1 MMRKRKER
9 DPSISLEVIVSTIM
23 GSRRTRTVTMMRKRK
38 ETPRTRWRLRS
49 SRRKRRKRSLE
60 TVKRF
65 LRQRKR
71 SLPQER
77 RMRRK
82 LLQKRRK
89 RRKPPQPKK
98 NPRRGK
104 QVPSLRVLKRS
115 LKTNVCKFY
124 FNLCCKLFVTN
135 LQNIQ

>member
-1 MMRKRKER
+1 MRKRKE
-9 DPSISLEVIVSTIM
+9 IL
-23 GSRRTRTVTMMRKRK
+23 RTKWK
-38 ETPRTRWRLRS
+38 LRS

-60 TVKRF
+60 TVKRL

-77 RMRRK
+77 RKRRK

-104 QVPSLRVLKRS
+104 QVPSPRVLKRS
-115 LKTNVCKFY
+115 LKTNVMYVNFTLSCVVSYLKPTFGMY
-124 FNLCCKLFVTN
+124 N
-135 LQNIQ
+135 

>member
-1 MMRKRKER
+1 
-9 DPSISLEVIVSTIM
+9 M
-23 GSRRTRTVTMMRKRK
+23 G
-38 ETPRTRWRLRS
+38 TRWRLRS
-49 SRRKRRKRSLE
+49 SRRKRLKRSLE
-60 TVKRF
+60 MVKRL

-77 RMRRK
+77 RKRRK

-89 RRKPPQPKK
+89 RRKQPQPKK

-104 QVPSLRVLKRS
+104 QVPSPRVLKRS

-124 FNLCCKLFVTN
+124 FNLCCKLFDTN

>member
-1 MMRKRKER
+1 MG
-9 DPSISLEVIVSTIM
+9 EVIVSTIM
-23 GSRRTRTVTMMRKRK
+23 GSRRTRTVTMMRKKK
-38 ETPRTRWRLRS
+38 ETPRTKWRLRS

-60 TVKRF
+60 TVKRL

-77 RMRRK
+77 RKRRK
-82 LLQKRRK
+82 L
-89 RRKPPQPKK
+89 PQPKK
-98 NPRRGK
+98 NPKRGK
-104 QVPSLRVLKRS
+104 QVPSPRVLKRS

-124 FNLCCKLFVTN
+124 FNLCCKLFETN

>member
-1 MMRKRKER
+1 MGMM
-9 DPSISLEVIVSTIM
+9 
-23 GSRRTRTVTMMRKRK
+23 KRK
-38 ETPRTRWRLRS
+38 ETPRTKWRLRS

-77 RMRRK
+77 RKRRK
-82 LLQKRRK
+82 LLQK

-124 FNLCCKLFVTN
+124 LNLCCKLFETN